1 LYVNDD
7 KIVDDGPGRA
17 TLTAGS
23 PVYRRISSQTHVGR
37 AFAHFQ
43 MGQHHK
49 DIPRRALR
57 DIDDLLYRRGL
68 FKEPGGVRITN
79 YMFVVTVADP

>member
-1 LYVNDD
+1 
-7 KIVDDGPGRA
+7 
-17 TLTAGS
+17 
-23 PVYRRISSQTHVGR
+23 
-37 AFAHFQ
+37 
-43 MGQHHK
+43 MGQDNK